1 MAAFF
6 NFSSDK
12 KFQKEINP
20 LKQMR
25 KFPFYIFNLALTCFI
40 ILNNNKVA
48 CFV

>member
-6 NFSSDK
+6 FSFAK
-12 KFQKEINP
+12 KFQIEINP
-20 LKQMR
+20 LKQLR
-25 KFPFYIFNLALTCFI
+25 KFPFYILNLALTCFI